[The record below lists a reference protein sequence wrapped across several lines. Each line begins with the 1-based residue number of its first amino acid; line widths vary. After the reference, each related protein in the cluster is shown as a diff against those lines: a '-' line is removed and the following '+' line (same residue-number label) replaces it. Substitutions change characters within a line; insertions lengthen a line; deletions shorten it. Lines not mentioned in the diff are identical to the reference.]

1 MAFPRTPNEEELFAQ
16 MQRGTQA
23 AGASSL
29 IGPMLAERRQRLTQD
44 AVARYRSLKPE
55 TKLTERDAF
64 VFVAAL
70 TATYDL
76 EDDLNRVIN
85 DGSKAGQ
92 HFLK

>member
-23 AGASSL
+23 AGASGL
-29 IGPMLAERRQRLTQD
+29 IAPILAERRKRLTDD
-44 AVARYRSLKPE
+44 AVAKYRSLKPE

-76 EDDLNRVIN
+76 EDDLNRVIS
-85 DGSKAGQ
+85 DGQKAGN
-92 HFLK
+92 HFVR